1 MKILILSFF
10 DPKIGPKTFL
20 QAPGIIEEAILE
32 QIPSLMNLYEEK
44 GFFVHIIKKIKSAN
58 LLFDIP
64 NPDARGKTDT
74 LLISIIITEGDIN
87 VKLYQELLNGFANE
101 LRRIENG
108 YKAFYHG
115 STKIEYDQEKFNAVQ
130 SLFYTFFES
139 FPEESVIEGRRDA
152 KIFVFGLSHAGKTT
166 IIQSLQRNIASKTVP
181 TTNVNISRI
190 LVNNL
195 SIITYDAPGQTKLM
209 GLWKNYLKKKHDGLV
224 FVLDLVHRVKYNEA
238 KEVLHKIA
246 LLDNLKD
253 LPLLILLNKVDL
265 VKEPNIE
272 QIRKVLRT
280 SELGQRPLKI
290 FLTSGAQSKGVNE
303 AFNWLGQEL
312 SNIIELPDQI
322 LPSTKVDEGIIFS
335 RWDEDIGL
343 EIIGVFPHFAF
354 DDPEVI
360 AIRCFSISQFV
371 FGGEKFK
378 KISFIMP
385 FTHLKAIA
393 AIYFDFVLDESV
405 RGGKLPL
412 SLVVFYKEGTPNEH
426 INHFNDFIFERLEE
440 IKTFFTDKLRVQQE
454 IEEIHKKIKEG
465 VKIPEP
471 IADSTIETGKPKVTF
486 PQKIQEKDID
496 IYTDFKK
503 LVKQLKTEQFFVK
516 TDEIF
521 SKGSSS
527 EGCVCE
533 LCQNDLKLHANV
545 YESEF
550 IVSFICDDC
559 FLSFDKDDIDFMLNI
574 FNIYGGFYGKNKRE
588 NISEARVIDQLGREI
603 RSNKTIMNKEVL
615 ELQMLHKALLQ
626 GIPVEK
632 FDKELKEFLE

>member
-1 MKILILSFF
+1 
-10 DPKIGPKTFL
+10 L
-20 QAPGIIEEAILE
+20 QAPGLIEEEILE
-32 QIPSLMNLYEEK
+32 QIPTLMNLYEEK
-44 GFFVHIIKKIKSAN
+44 GYFIHIFKKIKSAN

-64 NPDARGKTDT
+64 NPSARGKYDT

-101 LRRIENG
+101 LRKIEEG

-115 STKIEYDQEKFNAVQ
+115 STRVEYSQDKFNAVQ

-152 KIFVFGLSHAGKTT
+152 KIFVFGLSQAGKTT

-209 GLWKNYLKKKHDGLV
+209 DLWESYLKKKHDGLV
-224 FVLDLVHRVKYNEA
+224 FVLDLVHRTKYNDA
-238 KEVLHKIA
+238 KGVLHKIA

-265 VKEPNIE
+265 VDKPNVE
-272 QIRKVLRT
+272 QTRKALGV
-280 SELGQRPLKI
+280 SELGTRPIKL
-290 FLTSGAQSKGVNE
+290 FLTSGADSKGVNE

-312 SNIIELPDQI
+312 SNLIELPDRV
-322 LPSTKVDEGIIFS
+322 LPTSKVDEGIIFS
-335 RWDEDIGL
+335 RWDEDMGL
-343 EIIGVFPHFAF
+343 EVIGVCPHFAF

-378 KISFIMP
+378 RISFILP
-385 FTHLKAIA
+385 FTHLKSIA
-393 AIYFDFVLDESV
+393 AIYFDFVADEAV

-412 SLVVFYKEGTPNEH
+412 SLVVFYKEGTPNEK
-426 INHFNDFIFERLEE
+426 INYFNDYIFERLEE
-440 IKTFFTDKLRVQQE
+440 IKTFYNDKLKVQLE

-465 VKIPEP
+465 VIAPE
-471 IADSTIETGKPKVTF
+471 SKVELTKETGKPAVTF
-486 PQKIQEKDID
+486 PQKIADKDIE

-503 LVKQLKTEQFFVK
+503 LVKKLKTEQFFVK
-516 TDEIF
+516 REGLVL
-521 SKGSSS
+521 KKSSS
-527 EGCVCE
+527 EALVCE

-545 YESEF
+545 YQSEF

-559 FLSFDKDDIDFMLNI
+559 FLSFDKDDIDFMLNL

-588 NISEARVIDQLGREI
+588 NISVARVIEQLGREI
-603 RSNKTIMNKEVL
+603 RSNKTLMNIDVL

-626 GIPVEK
+626 GISVEK
-632 FDKELKEFLE
+632 FEQELKEFLE